1 MAKTSK
7 VFISGALFCASAM
20 LVSGNLSISAQTVEE
35 KNNYVPDEPLWE
47 VRIGGTGLYGPDY
60 PGASDNSGNGVV
72 APLVIYRGEKIR
84 FGEYGVA
91 RAIAA
96 ENQRFE
102 LDLSL
107 DAVYSAN
114 STEGGAR
121 EGMPDLDYLLQIGP
135 QLIVNFADTGW
146 TVDGRKSLKLRTPIR
161 AVAATDFTG
170 IEHVGYI
177 AEPQLVYQRKYG
189 GDLRSGWSTTLFAT
203 FGDEGLNDYWY
214 GVGPQFVTADRGYHE
229 GKAGYVST
237 GFRASWTRELTDD
250 FQIFLTYQGRSFSG
264 AANEDSPLLQEDFT
278 HAASV
283 SFVWKAFK
291 SKRAA
296 RNDDM

>member
-1 MAKTSK
+1 MIKRNTGLL
-7 VFISGALFCASAM
+7 SGIALC
-20 LVSGNLSISAQTVEE
+20 VSSLMGAQQAYAQTDAES
-35 KNNYVPDEPLWE
+35 NFVPDEPLWE

-60 PGASDNSGNGVV
+60 PGASDNSSNGVV
-72 APLVIYRGEKIR
+72 APLLIYRGEKIR

-96 ENQRFE
+96 ENKRFE

-107 DAVYSAN
+107 DAVYAAN
-114 STEGGAR
+114 SNEDGAR
-121 EGMPDLDYLLQIGP
+121 QGMPDLDYLLQIGP
-135 QLIVNFADTGW
+135 QLVVNLYDTDW
-146 TVDGRKSLKLRTPIR
+146 TADGRTSLKMLAPVR
-161 AVAATDFTG
+161 AVASTDLKGF
-170 IEHVGYI
+170 EHVGYI

-189 GDLRSGWSTTLFAT
+189 GELRSGWSTTLFAT
-203 FGDEGLNDYWY
+203 FADEGLNDYWY
-214 GVGPQFVTADRGYHE
+214 GVAPAFATPERTVHE

-264 AANEDSPLLQEDFT
+264 AANEDSFLLQEDFT

>member
-1 MAKTSK
+1 MTIGTKTLRFG
-7 VFISGALFCASAM
+7 VAISAAALCLGAASAQNT
-20 LVSGNLSISAQTVEE
+20 SDKSEF
-35 KNNYVPDEPLWE
+35 VPDEPLWE

-60 PGASDNSGNGVV
+60 PGASDQSANGVV
-72 APLVIYRGEKIR
+72 APLLIYRGEKIR

-96 ENQRFE
+96 ENKRFE

-135 QLIVNFADTGW
+135 QLIVNLKDTGW
-146 TVDGRKSLKLRTPIR
+146 TADGRSSLKFRAPIR
-161 AVAATDFTG
+161 VVASTDFTG
-170 IEHVGYI
+170 IDHVGYI
-177 AEPQLVYQRKYG
+177 AEPQLVFQRKKG
-189 GDLRSGWSTTLFAT
+189 GELRSGWSTTLFAT

-214 GVGPQFVTADRGYHE
+214 GVGPQFVTTDRTEYE
-229 GKAGYVST
+229 AEAGYVST
-237 GFRASWTRELTDD
+237 GFRASWTKELTED

-264 AANEDSPLLQEDFT
+264 AANEDSPLLREEFT

-291 SKRAA
+291 SKRPAQ
-296 RNDDM
+296 NDDM

>member
-1 MAKTSK
+1 MAKTTKAFFHSAALCTYAM
-7 VFISGALFCASAM
+7 IASSHLTAGAESAEE
-20 LVSGNLSISAQTVEE
+20 GNA
-35 KNNYVPDEPLWE
+35 YVPDEPLWE

-60 PGASDNSGNGVV
+60 PGASDSSANGVV
-72 APLVIYRGEKIR
+72 APLVIYRGEKVR

-96 ENQRFE
+96 ENKRFE
-102 LDLSL
+102 LDLSV

-114 STEGGAR
+114 STDGGAR

-135 QLIVNFADTGW
+135 QLVVNFKDTGW
-146 TVDGRKSLKLRTPIR
+146 TSEGRKSLKLRSPVR
-161 AVAATDFTG
+161 AVAATDFKG
-170 IEHVGYI
+170 IDHVGYI

-203 FGDEGLNDYWY
+203 FADEGLNDYWY
-214 GVGPQFVTADRGYHE
+214 GVGPQFVTAERDYHD

-250 FQIFLTYQGRSFSG
+250 FQVFLTYQGRSFSG

-296 RNDDM
+296 RNDEM